1 MTLLFHYKLLF
12 KGNCG
17 TNMVMHDTFHYLN
30 TSVKAAGKSDSS
42 KVFAKISTCHSVL
55 YGGWPFSLYYP
66 EGNIPYSEIFSVHEA
81 FLLYFTDIYTALK
94 KCLFF

>member
-1 MTLLFHYKLLF
+1 MTLLFHYKLLL

-42 KVFAKISTCHSVL
+42 KVFAKISTCHSVPWGL
-55 YGGWPFSLYYP
+55 AITQRATFH
-66 EGNIPYSEIFSVHEA
+66 IQ
-81 FLLYFTDIYTALK
+81 
-94 KCLFF
+94 KC